1 MATETI
7 PSSAAAAPKMSRY
20 RSVRRAQ
27 EQQHHT
33 SPGAPAVPPM
43 PAVSEMQPQ
52 SDAPIS
58 RSMSRYHR
66 RPTTSHATSPNPPPG
81 SNTIPNAPPPLPAQ
95 LPPSTPS
102 TSRNRAVS
110 SPYQSSHSANTGQR
124 RPRTARTRT
133 TEASPPV
140 SNAPRQ
146 QSLRGDDSA
155 REVLQR
161 EKERQRQLKEKYE
174 AEARAQKQAKQAE
187 LDRIERM
194 RHEEEE
200 AARLD
205 AQREM
210 EEAEALRRQ
219 REEQKAEQERGR
231 RLQKAENQ
239 KVLQQREE
247 GVRKAKLE
255 EKERQATLAKLEQKA
270 RKAPSSSPPVSP
282 PRQQE
287 TGFGMFKRRKDEAL
301 GLDAPVQQPTAP
313 QLSLNLGE
321 EETIRPGG
329 GGVVLGIDAPTSAVN
344 AGDRVCTSFIK
355 HEHAT
360 NSRNS
365 ALKSCATRSASCSL

>member
-247 GVRKAKLE
+247 GVRKAKVE

-355 HEHAT
+355 REHAT